1 MNILIY
7 GTSDFSYLVA
17 ARLHQQHNITI
28 LYDSGELNEKF
39 NNLDVSL
46 VEGGGGDIAALE
58 RVDAK
63 TSDLFIAC
71 SAIDEANIVA
81 CWTMKK
87 IADTETI
94 CFIGK
99 ASLYKNFSSLS
110 HNQYQTRYDID
121 SIIWPEQ
128 LLTQDIFRIISVPE
142 ALDVE
147 YLAGGKAKLFE
158 YRIKEN
164 SPIIDK
170 AIKECKFP
178 KNVLIPGITR
188 EGKLFIPNGATTIH
202 LHDKVFFIG
211 TGGALDSLAADFFKY
226 DRKVKT
232 VSIVGGGSVGFMLAE
247 RLEATGIKVKII
259 EHNPQRCAFLA
270 DSLKKTLVLQGNGTD
285 LELLESEAIA
295 SADACICTTNND
307 EKNLLCS
314 LLIKQLGA
322 KRIVTRVGN
331 IQNYELFEHVG
342 IDVVVSPKA
351 SALTEVLNR
360 VQATKVDVI
369 ALIEGGKGEVL
380 RLTLPD
386 TFQEVRLRDMHLPVN
401 AIIGVIIRGHRVII
415 PDGNST
421 LCPRDR
427 LKIFSMKEY
436 SDQIKEFFFA

>member
-1 MNILIY
+1 MDILIY
-7 GTSDFSYLVA
+7 GTTEFSYLVA
-17 ARLHQQHNITI
+17 ARLHQQHNITV
-28 LYDSGELNEKF
+28 LHDTVELRDKF
-39 NNLDVSL
+39 SNLDVSL
-46 VEGGGGDIAALE
+46 VEGSGGDIAVLE
-58 RVDAK
+58 KIDAK
-63 TSDLFIAC
+63 KSDLFIAC

-99 ASLYKNFSSLS
+99 ASLYKNFSSLT
-110 HNQYQTRYDID
+110 HNHYQTRYDID

-147 YLAGGKAKLFE
+147 FLAGGKAKLFE

-164 SPIIDK
+164 STLIGK
-170 AIKECKFP
+170 ALKTCKFP

-188 EGKLFIPNGATTIH
+188 EGRLFIPNGATTIH

-211 TGGALDSLAADFFKY
+211 TGIALDTLAADFFNHDK
-226 DRKVKT
+226 KVKT
-232 VSIVGGGSVGFMLAE
+232 VSIIGGGSVGFMLAE
-247 RLEATGIKVKII
+247 KLEKTGIKVKII
-259 EHNPQRCAFLA
+259 EHSSQRCAFLA

-285 LELLESEAIA
+285 LELLESETIA
-295 SADACICTTNND
+295 GADACICTTDND

-360 VQATKVDVI
+360 VQAQNVDVI
-369 ALIEGGKGEVL
+369 ALIEGGRGEVL

-386 TFQEVRLRDMHLPVN
+386 NFQEICIKDVKFPAN
-401 AIIGVIIRGHRVII
+401 AIIGVIIRGHKVII
-415 PDGNST
+415 PDGQST
-421 LCPRDR
+421 LCPGDR
-427 LKIFSMKEY
+427 LKIFSMKEN
-436 SDQIKEFFFA
+436 SELIKEFFFA